1 MQFLA
6 LDTCYVFIK
15 SKLNMEWNVILIVLT
30 EFPYLGIPKDNSRFD
45 EYPVTKAGDELECML
60 VCGIIRF
67 FFICLKGKQIS

>member
-1 MQFLA
+1 M
-6 LDTCYVFIK
+6 
-15 SKLNMEWNVILIVLT
+15 ILIVLT